1 MIRTGMAAKKK
12 QTAKTVKK
20 TAKRPAKKTKKKSP
34 KKQKLSITNE
44 LKKIATGIAIL
55 VGVVVVCVMVA
66 DHFIGRDDSGKTVVI
81 TRAVAPESTG
91 TSPVTVKK
99 RISKKPDSV
108 PPRVQRPVFE
118 VFDDTVHHAIPER
131 KPAPTT
137 VPKDITPRVAIII
150 DDIGFDKRISSALA
164 DLDRNITLSILPGAP
179 HARAIAESLHAS
191 GSEIMLHLPME
202 PMEYPKVNPGPGAL
216 LSTMAPD
223 ALLEQLRRDLAAIPH
238 VRGVNNHMGSRITSL
253 SPQMNQIFT
262 VLKQKNL
269 FFIDSLT
276 SKKSLCKNSA
286 RLLQISF
293 AQRDVFLDNI
303 QEPAYIKKQLEQLVK
318 VAKRHGTAIGIG
330 HPYKAT
336 YATLKSELTRLKS
349 RIKIVPA
356 STLVE
361 ISKG

>member
-1 MIRTGMAAKKK
+1 MAAKKK
-12 QTAKTVKK
+12 QAAKTVKK
-20 TAKRPAKKTKKKSP
+20 TAKRPTKKTKKKRP
-34 KKQKLSITNE
+34 KKPKVSITNE

-66 DHFIGRDDSGKTVVI
+66 DHFIAREESEKKGVI
-81 TRAVAPESTG
+81 TRAVAPEATV

-99 RISKKPDSV
+99 RISKKPDAV
-108 PPRVQRPVFE
+108 IHPVKRPVFE
-118 VFDDTVHHAIPER
+118 VFDDRAHHAIPER
-131 KPAPTT
+131 KPTPTP
-137 VPKDITPRVAIII
+137 VPKDMTPRVAIII
-150 DDIGFDKRISSALA
+150 DDIGFDKKISAALA

-179 HARAIAESLHAS
+179 HAKAIAESLHAR

-216 LSTMAPD
+216 LSTMTPD
-223 ALLEQLRRDLAAIPH
+223 ELLAQLRRDLAAIPH
-238 VRGVNNHMGSRITSL
+238 VKGVNNHMGSRITSL

-269 FFIDSLT
+269 FFIDSMT
-276 SKKSLCKNSA
+276 SKKSLCKQSA
-286 RLLQISF
+286 RLFQISF

-336 YATLKSELTRLKS
+336 YATLKSEMARLKS

-356 STLVE
+356 STLVS
-361 ISKG
+361 ISG